1 MIIAMSALANRM
13 SSSKIGLEMLFSN
26 EPVKTQQKKIQKLSL
41 LALLP
46 LNIP

>member
-1 MIIAMSALANRM
+1 V
-13 SSSKIGLEMLFSN
+13 SSSKIGLEMLFSK
-26 EPVKTQQKKIQKLSL
+26 EPVKTQKKKKIQKLSL